1 MYLSQA
7 RLVVVVG
14 LVVVEV
20 EGEAVIGE
28 AEVAIGE
35 EEVVDGVAV
44 EEVCFLLLLL
54 LLRY

>member
-1 MYLSQA
+1 MSLSQA

-14 LVVVEV
+14 LAVVEV

-28 AEVAIGE
+28 EEVAIGE

-44 EEVCFLLLLL
+44 EEVCFLLFLP